1 MTTTSP
7 MNQSLEDM
15 IASWINIELNPW
27 LTRTLPRKEVEVN
40 SVRGKLSALLVR
52 EIIVVGVRTSKLIWS
67 HD

>member
-7 MNQSLEDM
+7 VNQSLEDM
-15 IASWINIELNPW
+15 ITSWRNIELNPW
-27 LTRTLPRKEVEVN
+27 LTRTLPRKEVN

>member
-7 MNQSLEDM
+7 VNQSLEDM

-27 LTRTLPRKEVEVN
+27 LTQTLPRKEVN
-40 SVRGKLSALLVR
+40 SFRGKLSALLVR